1 MIVLLVLLLVI
12 GAAYLLALRGRR
24 NHPGLEKLKGWNYAH
39 RGLHDEKLPEN
50 SMGAFRAALDH
61 GFGIELDI
69 HLMADGNLAVIHD
82 SSLQRTAGVN
92 VTIESLTTDQLANYK
107 LKGTEETI
115 PLFSDVLA
123 LFNGA
128 APLIVELK
136 TNGGNADKLCQIAC
150 AMLDSYHGPY
160 CIESFDPRCIRWLR
174 KHRPQ
179 IIRGQLAEN
188 SLHRYSNI
196 PWIIRFA
203 MTNHLLNFWTC
214 PDFIA
219 YNFPHRK
226 TLGTYLCRKL
236 WGIQGVAWT
245 LRTKEDFDTA
255 VAENWL
261 PIFEGF
267 IPK

>member
-1 MIVLLVLLLVI
+1 MTILLVLLVVCLL
-12 GAAYLLALRGRR
+12 YLLSIRGRR
-24 NHPGLEKLKGWNYAH
+24 NHPGMDKLRGWYYAH
-39 RGLHDEKLPEN
+39 RGLHDAVLPEN
-50 SMGAFRAALDH
+50 SMSAFRAALEH

-82 SSLQRTAGVN
+82 SSLKRTAGADVQ
-92 VTIESLTTDQLANYK
+92 IEELTTVQLANYR
-107 LKGTEETI
+107 LTGTEEPI

-128 APLIVELK
+128 APMIIELK
-136 TNGGNADKLCQIAC
+136 AAGENAAELCQAAC
-150 AMLDSYHGPY
+150 AMLDSYQGAY
-160 CIESFDPRCIRWLR
+160 CIESFDPRCIIWLK
-174 KHRPQ
+174 KHRPD
-179 IIRGQLAEN
+179 IIRGQLSEN
-188 SLHRYSNI
+188 SLHHQSNI
-196 PWIIRFA
+196 PWIIRFIL
-203 MTNHLLNFWTC
+203 TNHLLNFLSV

-236 WGIQGVAWT
+236 WSVQGVAWT

-255 VAENWL
+255 LAEDWL

-267 IPK
+267 LP

>member
-1 MIVLLVLLLVI
+1 MTILLVLLAVSLL
-12 GAAYLLALRGRR
+12 YLLSIRGRR
-24 NHPGLEKLKGWNYAH
+24 NHPGLEKLRGWYYAH
-39 RGLHDEKLPEN
+39 RGLHNAVLPEN
-50 SMGAFRAALDH
+50 SMGAFRAALAQ

-82 SSLQRTAGVN
+82 SSLQRTAGAN
-92 VTIESLTTDQLANYK
+92 VTIESLTAAQLANYR
-107 LKGTEETI
+107 LNGTTETI
-115 PLFSDVLA
+115 PLFSDVLK

-136 TNGGNADKLCQIAC
+136 TAGGNAGQLCQATC
-150 AMLDSYHGPY
+150 AILDSYHGPY
-160 CIESFDPRCIRWLR
+160 CIESFDPRCIRWL
-174 KHRPQ
+174 KAHRPQ

-196 PWIIRFA
+196 PWIIRFI
-203 MTNHLLNFWTC
+203 MTNHMLNFWTS

-226 TLGTYLCRKL
+226 TLGTFLCRKL
-236 WGIQGVAWT
+236 WGVQGVAWT
-245 LRTKEDFDTA
+245 LRTKEDFDSA
-255 VAENWL
+255 LAENWL

-267 IPK
+267 LPK

>member
-12 GAAYLLALRGRR
+12 GTAYLLALRGRR
-24 NHPGLEKLKGWNYAH
+24 NHPGLEKLRGWNYAH

-50 SMGAFRAALDH
+50 SMGAFCAALEH

-82 SSLQRTAGVN
+82 SSLQRTAGTN
-92 VTIESLTTDQLANYK
+92 VTIESLTSAQLVNYR
-107 LKGTEETI
+107 LNETNETI
-115 PLFSDVLA
+115 PLFSDVLK

-128 APLIVELK
+128 APLIIELK
-136 TNGGNADKLCQIAC
+136 TAGGNAKQLCKAAC
-150 AMLDSYHGPY
+150 DMLDHYQGPY
-160 CIESFDPRCIRWLR
+160 CIESFDPRCIIWLK
-174 KHRPQ
+174 KHRPE

-188 SLHRYSNI
+188 SLHRHNSI
-196 PWIIRFA
+196 PWIIRFV
-203 MTNHLLNFWTC
+203 MTNHLLNFLSQ

-255 VAENWL
+255 ISEGWM
-261 PIFEGF
+261 PIFEGYT
-267 IPK
+267 PK